1 MFGEIS
7 MRSNKKGDD
16 DIPESEASGD
26 EGMGAIE
33 FLAMKKD

>member
-16 DIPESEASGD
+16 DMPESEASGD
-26 EGMGAIE
+26 EGMGALE